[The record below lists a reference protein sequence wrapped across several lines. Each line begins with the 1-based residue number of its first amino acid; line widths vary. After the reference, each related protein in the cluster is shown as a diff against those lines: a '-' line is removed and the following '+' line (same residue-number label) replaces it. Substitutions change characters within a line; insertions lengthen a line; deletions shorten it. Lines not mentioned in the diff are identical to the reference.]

1 MTKIEF
7 EFLYHQHF
15 AKLSYDE
22 NQQVFQNNKNTE
34 CKYCKKVWQA
44 QFEYLGQIIGLV
56 FNVIGVYRIITGVS
70 NEGSNQLELI

>member
-1 MTKIEF
+1 MKK
-7 EFLYHQHF
+7 
-15 AKLSYDE
+15 KLPRLK
-22 NQQVFQNNKNTE
+22 VCFQNDTIIAE
-34 CKYCKKVWQA
+34 CRYCKNVWQA